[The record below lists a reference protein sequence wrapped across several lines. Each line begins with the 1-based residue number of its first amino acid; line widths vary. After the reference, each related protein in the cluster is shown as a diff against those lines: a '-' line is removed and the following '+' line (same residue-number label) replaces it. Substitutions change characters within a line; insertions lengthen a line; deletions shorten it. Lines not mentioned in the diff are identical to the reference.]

1 MLVALPILIPLIAAC
16 AGLAAAGSRPLRRA
30 FALLGAGGLL
40 VAAMVL
46 FARVWTR
53 GTQVLHVGGWPAP
66 VGITL
71 VADPLSALMVL
82 TAAVLNAAVTVY
94 ALGDID
100 ARRQRH
106 GYFSF
111 IHVMLG
117 GVCGAFLTGDLFNLY
132 VWFEVMLISSFVLM
146 VLGGGR
152 PQLEAG
158 TKYVTLSLMS
168 SALFLSG
175 VGILYGIAHTLN
187 MADLAGRLAVAA
199 VERPWP
205 ATCAA
210 TLLMLAFGI
219 KAAVFPL
226 HFWLPDSY
234 HVTPPAITAVFAA
247 LLTKTGVYAL
257 IRVFGLV
264 LPPSPYLFGLLAAI
278 AAATMLMGVLGAVA
292 QIHVRRILNVHIV
305 SQIGYMVMG
314 VALLGAPDPATRRL
328 AIAAALFY
336 VVHNMVVKTNLLLVS
351 GAIRAMTGTEL
362 LAGLGG
368 LATRAPLTACIFLVS
383 ALSLAGLPPSS
394 GFWAKLGII
403 QAGFEA
409 RAWLLTLTAL
419 GVGLLTLLSMLKIW
433 NEVFWKPAPADGP
446 VIALSPRRRM
456 LLLSPAAALT
466 VLSVLIGLYP
476 APLLKAA
483 RRAADGLLD
492 RPAYMAAV
500 GLDAGGTPRGEPA
513 GETGP

>member
-16 AGLAAAGSRPLRRA
+16 AGLAAAGNRPLRQA

-40 VAAMVL
+40 AAATVL
-46 FARVWTR
+46 FARVRT
-53 GTQVLHVGGWPAP
+53 GGHQALYVGGWPAP
-66 VGITL
+66 LGITL

-94 ALGDID
+94 ALGDVD

-106 GYFSF
+106 GYFAF
-111 IHVMLG
+111 VQVMLG

-132 VWFEVMLISSFVLM
+132 VWFEVTLISSFVLM

-152 PQLEAG
+152 AQLEAG

-175 VGILYGIAHTLN
+175 VGILYGIARTLN
-187 MADLAGRLAVAA
+187 MADLSERLAATA

-205 ATCAA
+205 VTCAA

-234 HVTPPAITAVFAA
+234 HVTPAAVTAIFAA
-247 LLTKTGVYAL
+247 LLTKIGVYAM
-257 IRVFGLV
+257 IRVFGQV
-264 LPPSPYLFGLLAAI
+264 LPPGPYLSGLLAVI
-278 AAATMLMGVLGAVA
+278 AGVTMVMGVLGAVA
-292 QIHVRRILNVHIV
+292 QVHVRRILNVHIV

-314 VALLGAPDPATRRL
+314 VALLGTPDPATRRL
-328 AIAAALFY
+328 AVAAAVFY
-336 VVHNMVVKTNLLLVS
+336 MVHNMVVKTNLLLIS
-351 GAIRAMTGTEL
+351 GAVRAMTGTEL

-368 LATRAPLTACIFLVS
+368 LAARAPLTAWIFLIS

-394 GFWAKLGII
+394 GFWAKLGIL
-403 QAGFEA
+403 QAGFQA
-409 RAWLLTLTAL
+409 RAWVLTFTAL
-419 GVGLLTLLSMLKIW
+419 FVGLLTLLSMIKIW
-433 NEVFWKPAPADGP
+433 NEVFWNCLLYTSP
-446 VIALSPRRRM
+446 SPRD
-456 LLLSPAAALT
+456 S
-466 VLSVLIGLYP
+466 
-476 APLLKAA
+476 
-483 RRAADGLLD
+483 
-492 RPAYMAAV
+492 
-500 GLDAGGTPRGEPA
+500 
-513 GETGP
+513 